1 MNNVNKKAIIIAS
14 CIAAAVLVIC
24 IVVVVAV
31 NSVNV
36 AIEAAKK
43 STDSKGNSSRYNA
56 DENDDNDGNESEDYS
71 DYESDYGSDY
81 DYEEDFTDYDF
92 NGIDAGSVVPEGKV
106 VNLNKMILRDNMYID
121 SISLYLPDGWNASVK
136 TDYRICAAHPLQST
150 VEIVSELGDC
160 GIVVLTP
167 FTYLDR
173 VNGDT
178 KSQNYEE
185 NLILDYATS
194 LMYHNAGDFTDYYLN
209 SLGYKWVEFDSSPV
223 DKALIDKLEAP
234 LQKQAEAIL
243 ETAKMNY
250 YAQVGV
256 LGNNE
261 ANYTMDYEG
270 TISQKTGIIT
280 NGSENLWAKTYCV
293 GELCGS
299 TIDAW
304 LIGPGARFPF
314 KYQQDYWSHKGVS
327 LYWAVD
333 EETYNENEELAQ
345 FLIDNVATTKMYQ
358 QVEQRMVNE
367 MIPRVKAGQTELAN
381 YAQQCIQSVQSGFNE
396 TNDRVMQEWDDYL
409 LDQDRYM
416 ASDGT
421 EIIVP
426 TTAEYVYYNGD
437 SVVWADNAGY
447 EPGAGY
453 EQIN

>member
-1 MNNVNKKAIIIAS
+1 MNNVNKKAILIAS
-14 CIAAAVLVIC
+14 CIAAALLAIC
-24 IVVVVAV
+24 IVVVVVV
-31 NSVNV
+31 NSVNI
-36 AIEAAKK
+36 AIETAKNNA
-43 STDSKGNSSRYNA
+43 DSKGNIYEYNA
-56 DENDDNDGNESEDYS
+56 YENDGNELEDYS
-71 DYESDYGSDY
+71 DYDYDN
-81 DYEEDFTDYDF
+81 DYEEDLADYDF
-92 NGIDAGSVVPEGKV
+92 NEIDAGSVVPEGKV

-121 SISLYLPDGWNASVK
+121 SISLYLPDGWNANVK

-150 VEIVSELGDC
+150 VEITSDGGDC

-167 FTYLDR
+167 FMYLDK
-173 VNGDT
+173 VMGST
-178 KSQNYEE
+178 ESQNYEE
-185 NLILDYATS
+185 NSILDYSTC
-194 LMYHNAGDFTDYYLN
+194 LKYHNASDFTDYYLN
-209 SLGYKWVEFDSSPV
+209 SLGYKWIEYESSPV
-223 DKALIDKLEAP
+223 DRAIIDKLEAP
-234 LQKQAEAIL
+234 LRKQAEECL
-243 ETAKMNY
+243 DYAKINY
-250 YAQVGV
+250 YAEVGV

-261 ANYTMDYEG
+261 ATFSLDYEG

-280 NGSENLWAKTYCV
+280 NGSENLYAKTYCV
-293 GELCGS
+293 GELRGT
-299 TIDAW
+299 TIDGSI
-304 LIGPGARFPF
+304 IGLGARFPF
-314 KYQQDYWSHKGVS
+314 KYQYDYWSHKGVS

-333 EETYNENEELAQ
+333 EKTYNENEELAQ

-358 QVEQRMVNE
+358 QVEQQMINE

-437 SVVWADNAGY
+437 SVVWADNASY
-447 EPGAGY
+447 EPEAGY

>member
-1 MNNVNKKAIIIAS
+1 MNNVNKKAILIAS
-14 CIAAAVLVIC
+14 GIAAAVLAIC
-24 IVVVVAV
+24 IVVVGVV

-36 AIEAAKK
+36 AIETAKIIADGRDD
-43 STDSKGNSSRYNA
+43 STDYNEE
-56 DENDDNDGNESEDYS
+56 ENASNEVEDYS
-71 DYESDYGSDY
+71 DYDNDNDY
-81 DYEEDFTDYDF
+81 DYVDYDL
-92 NGIDAGSVVPEGKV
+92 NGADSDSDSSVYEGKV

-121 SISLYLPDGWNASVK
+121 SISLYLPDGWNANVK

-150 VEIVSELGDC
+150 VEITSDGGDC

-167 FTYLDR
+167 FMYLDK
-173 VNGDT
+173 VMGST
-178 KSQNYEE
+178 ESQNYEE
-185 NLILDYATS
+185 TLILDYATS
-194 LMYHNAGDFTDYYLN
+194 LKYHNASDFTDYYLN
-209 SLGYKWVEFDSSPV
+209 SLGYKWIEYESSPV
-223 DKALIDKLEAP
+223 DRAIIDKLEAS
-234 LQKQAEAIL
+234 LQEQAEECL
-243 ETAKMNY
+243 NYAKINY
-250 YAQVGV
+250 YAEVGV

-261 ANYTMDYEG
+261 ATFSLDYEG
-270 TISQKTGIIT
+270 TMSQKTGIIT
-280 NGSENLWAKTYCV
+280 NGSENLYAKTYCI
-293 GELCGS
+293 GGLCGT
-299 TIDAW
+299 TIDGAI
-304 LIGPGARFPF
+304 IGLGARFPF
-314 KYQQDYWSHKGVS
+314 KYQYDYWSHKGVS

-333 EETYNENEELAQ
+333 QETYDENEELAQ

-358 QVEQRMVNE
+358 QVEQQMINE

-437 SVVWADNAGY
+437 SVIWADNASY
-447 EPGAGY
+447 EPEAGY

>member
-1 MNNVNKKAIIIAS
+1 MNNVNKKAILIAS
-14 CIAAAVLVIC
+14 CIAAAVLTIC
-24 IVVVVAV
+24 IVVVFVVNSINVAV
-31 NSVNV
+31 
-36 AIEAAKK
+36 ETAKNN
-43 STDSKGNSSRYNA
+43 TDSKDNSSVYNA
-56 DENDDNDGNESEDYS
+56 NENDGNELEDYS
-71 DYESDYGSDY
+71 DYDYDN
-81 DYEEDFTDYDF
+81 DYEEDLADYDF
-92 NGIDAGSVVPEGKV
+92 NEIDAGSVVPEGKV

-121 SISLYLPDGWNASVK
+121 SISLYLPDGWNANVK

-150 VEIVSELGDC
+150 VEITSDGGDC

-167 FTYLDR
+167 FTYLDI

-185 NLILDYATS
+185 TLILDYATS
-194 LMYHNAGDFTDYYLN
+194 LKYHNASDFTDYYLS
-209 SLGYKWVEFDSSPV
+209 SLGYKWVEYESSPV
-223 DKALIDKLEAP
+223 DKAVIDKLEAP
-234 LQKQAEAIL
+234 LQKQAEACC
-243 ETAKMNY
+243 ETAKINY

-261 ANYTMDYEG
+261 ATYSLDYEG

-280 NGSENLWAKTYCV
+280 NGSENLWVKTYCV

-314 KYQQDYWSHKGVS
+314 KCQYDYWSHKGVS

-333 EETYNENEELAQ
+333 EKTYNENEELAQ
-345 FLIDNVATTKMYQ
+345 FIIDNVATTKMYQ
-358 QVEQRMVNE
+358 QVEQQMINE

-437 SVVWADNAGY
+437 SVVWADNASY
-447 EPGAGY
+447 EPEAGY

>member
-1 MNNVNKKAIIIAS
+1 MNNVNKKAILIAS
-14 CIAAAVLVIC
+14 GIAAAVLAIC
-24 IVVVVAV
+24 IVVVGVV

-36 AIEAAKK
+36 AIETAKIIADGRDD
-43 STDSKGNSSRYNA
+43 STDYNEE
-56 DENDDNDGNESEDYS
+56 ENASNEVEDYS
-71 DYESDYGSDY
+71 DYDNDNDNDY
-81 DYEEDFTDYDF
+81 DYDEDYVDYDL
-92 NGIDAGSVVPEGKV
+92 NGADSDSDSSVYEGKV

-121 SISLYLPDGWNASVK
+121 SISLYLPDGWNANVK

-150 VEIVSELGDC
+150 VEITSDGGDC

-167 FTYLDR
+167 FMYLDK

-185 NLILDYATS
+185 NSILDYSTC
-194 LMYHNAGDFTDYYLN
+194 LKYHNASDFTDYYLN
-209 SLGYKWVEFDSSPV
+209 SLGYKWIEYESSPV
-223 DKALIDKLEAP
+223 DRAIIDKLEAS
-234 LQKQAEAIL
+234 LQEQAEECL
-243 ETAKMNY
+243 DYAKINY
-250 YAQVGV
+250 YAEVGV

-261 ANYTMDYEG
+261 ATFSLDYEG
-270 TISQKTGIIT
+270 TMSQKTGIIT
-280 NGSENLWAKTYCV
+280 NGSENLYAKTYCI
-293 GELCGS
+293 GGLCGT
-299 TIDAW
+299 TIDGAI
-304 LIGPGARFPF
+304 IGLGARFPF
-314 KYQQDYWSHKGVS
+314 KYQYDYWSHKGVS

-333 EETYNENEELAQ
+333 QETYDENEELAQ

-358 QVEQRMVNE
+358 QVEQQMINE

-437 SVVWADNAGY
+437 SVVWADNASY
-447 EPGAGY
+447 EPEAGY

>member
-1 MNNVNKKAIIIAS
+1 MNNVNKKAILIAS
-14 CIAAAVLVIC
+14 CIAAAVLTIC
-24 IVVVVAV
+24 IVVVVVV
-31 NSVNV
+31 NSINV
-36 AIEAAKK
+36 AVETAKNNA
-43 STDSKGNSSRYNA
+43 DSKDNSSVYNA
-56 DENDDNDGNESEDYS
+56 NENDGNESEDYS
-71 DYESDYGSDY
+71 DYDYDN
-81 DYEEDFTDYDF
+81 DYEEDLADYDF
-92 NGIDAGSVVPEGKV
+92 NEIDAGSVVPEGKV

-121 SISLYLPDGWNASVK
+121 SISLYLPDGWNANVN
-136 TDYRICAAHPLQST
+136 TAYRVCAANPLQST
-150 VEIVSELGDC
+150 VEITSDRGDC

-167 FTYLDR
+167 LTYLDK

-185 NLILDYATS
+185 TLILDYATS
-194 LMYHNAGDFTDYYLN
+194 LKYHNASDFTDYYLN
-209 SLGYKWVEFDSSPV
+209 SLGYKWIEYESSPV
-223 DKALIDKLEAP
+223 DRALIDQLEA
-234 LQKQAEAIL
+234 LLRKQAEECL
-243 ETAKMNY
+243 DYAKINY
-250 YAQVGV
+250 YAEVGV

-261 ANYTMDYEG
+261 ATFSLDYEG

-280 NGSENLWAKTYCV
+280 NGSENLYAKTYCV
-293 GELCGS
+293 GGLCGT
-299 TIDAW
+299 TIDGSI
-304 LIGPGARFPF
+304 IGPGARFPF
-314 KYQQDYWSHKGVS
+314 KYQYDYWSHKGVS

-333 EETYNENEELAQ
+333 EKTYNENEELAQ

-358 QVEQRMVNE
+358 QVEQQMINE

-437 SVVWADNAGY
+437 SVVWADNASY
-447 EPGAGY
+447 EPEAGY